1 MYVKYLTAKSDANHE
16 HHQNDGGIFS
26 ELTEEKHITLRFHI
40 CFKMI
45 YWLANTTLSINKA
58 CCTSQPSFYIGVQ
71 NRLQYN
77 IKSDLVDWKK
87 KSSQTKIKTYLSL
100 LPP

>member
-1 MYVKYLTAKSDANHE
+1 
-16 HHQNDGGIFS
+16 
-26 ELTEEKHITLRFHI
+26 
-40 CFKMI
+40 MI
-45 YWLANTTLSINKA
+45 YLLANTTLSVHKA

-71 NRLQYN
+71 NHLQYN
-77 IKSDLVDWKK
+77 IKSDLVDWK